1 MFWSS
6 AHAMQQPEEGGTG
19 TTGTVAVGGADHG
32 RSPGLTL
39 LASCQQPNTRTAE
52 AVARAGAAPQS
63 EMGSGHEPAR
73 RGAGLAPGCLSACC
87 GCFCAL
93 QAATHGGLPGGGWGG
108 YFRTGRVVWELGP
121 AAHDMTAA
129 VTICRVGG
137 RAVAT
142 TGKETT
148 ARVKKWW

>member
-1 MFWSS
+1 
-6 AHAMQQPEEGGTG
+6 MQQPEEGGTG

-87 GCFCAL
+87 GLLLRSASR
-93 QAATHGGLPGGGWGG
+93 HPWGG
-108 YFRTGRVVWELGP
+108 SLAADGEVTSELEGWFVLP
-121 AAHDMTAA
+121 CGYCGWDRPRMTWTAA

-137 RAVAT
+137 RAVAR
-142 TGKETT
+142 KPRP
-148 ARVKKWW
+148 RVKKW